1 MPIDRGTGELR
12 KTRHSQLVADWVE
25 LFAPVAFERRSR
37 AWPSTGSLVIDD
49 LPFRVRNSRQP
60 GHAPVAFRV
69 FYEMGWV
76 AGRPR
81 MWRMQAFTD
90 GSAMS
95 WEAFLGSLPG
105 VPGGVLCELH
115 HRQRGALRGQW
126 PETEVYLCEWHLQ
139 HAPERLFRNER
150 HRNPQHAEPIDALTL
165 GIERAFDGRHFWRP
179 FVREVR
185 AADIEARDL

>member
-1 MPIDRGTGELR
+1 M
-12 KTRHSQLVADWVE
+12 
-25 LFAPVAFERRSR
+25 
-37 AWPSTGSLVIDD
+37 
-49 LPFRVRNSRQP
+49 RNSRQP

-115 HRQRGALRGQW
+115 HRQRGGLRGQW
-126 PETEVYLCEWHLQ
+126 PETEV
-139 HAPERLFRNER
+139 
-150 HRNPQHAEPIDALTL
+150 
-165 GIERAFDGRHFWRP
+165 
-179 FVREVR
+179 
-185 AADIEARDL
+185 